1 MNATRLDGGN
11 TEYAIVSF
19 TTSNRIRKG
28 IKTLN
33 GLTVTTNLETKTLR
47 ARRATKTLILTL
59 VGPFPRHNDIDYI
72 KKAIKNLSGY

>member
-19 TTSNRIRKG
+19 TTSNGIRKG

-59 VGPFPRHNDIDYI
+59 AGPFPRHNDIDYI
-72 KKAIKNLSGY
+72 KKAIKKLSGY